1 MDFWKKN
8 KGKTFETVDPRTE
21 EVITEIAEATKEDV
35 DIAVK
40 AARKAFDSGSWPRM
54 TGAVSSDLHPL
65 FLLLWITNN
74 WIRHSSLSRKKKP
87 VVVDF
92 QGEKLHVEYYKLF
105 EYK

>member
-1 MDFWKKN
+1 M
-8 KGKTFETVDPRTE
+8 
-21 EVITEIAEATKEDV
+21 ITEIAEATKEDV

-65 FLLLWITNN
+65 FLLLWITNKAF
-74 WIRHSSLSRKKKP
+74 IIIQEKKP